1 MTDVDEPA
9 RPALIGIPA
18 RYPDLPDSLRT
29 SRTVLVEYV
38 VDTTGKVDLAT
49 VRGRAPERD
58 APFLEELRRVMPEW
72 EFYPAVKGGAKV
84 RQVIRQ
90 AFVFEPPAR

>member
-1 MTDVDEPA
+1 
-9 RPALIGIPA
+9 
-18 RYPDLPDSLRT
+18 
-29 SRTVLVEYV
+29 
-38 VDTTGKVDLAT
+38 
-49 VRGRAPERD
+49 
-58 APFLEELRRVMPEW
+58 MPEW